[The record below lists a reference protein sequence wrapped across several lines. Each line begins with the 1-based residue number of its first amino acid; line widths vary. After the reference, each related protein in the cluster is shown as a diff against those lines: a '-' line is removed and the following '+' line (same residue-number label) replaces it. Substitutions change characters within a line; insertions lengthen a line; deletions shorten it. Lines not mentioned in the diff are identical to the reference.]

1 LVWPSSRMDTARQ
14 LIDALIEQDILG
26 HKAVTP
32 QLIETH
38 TAWVILTGE
47 FAWKIKKP
55 VNFGFLD
62 YSTLGK
68 RHFYCDEEVRLN
80 RRFAPQIY
88 LDVVAIAGSA
98 ECPRP
103 GGDGPVLEY
112 AVRMRQ
118 FPAGGLLSQLAEQR
132 QLELR
137 HIDQMVER
145 VAGFHRDT
153 AVAPADTPYGEAE
166 RIHHWVSENF
176 QHIRPLLNTPGE
188 IEQLERVRQWTEAE
202 HERLGPLMSRRK
214 RQGAIRE
221 CHGDLHLGNITL
233 IDDEVTLFDCI
244 EFNPELRWIDVISE
258 VAFLV
263 MDLEDRGYRNHAFHF
278 LNGYLQYSGD
288 YEGLEMLRYYRV
300 YRALVRAKVAMLRK
314 QQAGA
319 GRQAVQT
326 ANAEYLQYMQLAQQS
341 IGRGRPAV
349 LITYGVSGSGK
360 STIARQ
366 LCEAAGMIQLRSD
379 VERKRMAG
387 LAATERSVSDT
398 GSGLYS
404 AEQTAKT
411 YRRLA
416 DLATGVLQAGYA
428 VIVDATFLQRQYR
441 DLLRALAE
449 QNRVPFVILEFQ
461 VADAELERRIKAR
474 EVQGVDPSEA
484 TLAVLQ
490 EQRKTG
496 QSLAAAEIPYAI
508 HVNSSIGDIGPI
520 VGELTGRLNQAGTAH
535 PIGG

>member
-1 LVWPSSRMDTARQ
+1 MDTARQ
-14 LIDALIEQDILG
+14 LVETLLEQDMFG
-26 HKAVTP
+26 SEAAAP

-38 TAWVILTGE
+38 TAWIILTGE

-68 RHFYCDEEVRLN
+68 RHFYCDEELRLN

-88 LDVVAIAGSA
+88 LDVVAITGSV

-112 AVRMRQ
+112 AVRMRR

-132 QLELR
+132 QLELW

-153 AVAPADTPYGEAE
+153 AVAPTDAPYGEAE
-166 RIHHWVSENF
+166 RIYHWVSENF
-176 QHIRPLLNTPGE
+176 QHIRPLLNAPGE
-188 IEQLERVRQWTEAE
+188 IEQLEQVRQWTETE
-202 HERLGPLMSRRK
+202 HQRLGPLMLRRK
-214 RQGAIRE
+214 QQGAIRE

-263 MDLEDRGYRNHAFHF
+263 MDLEDRGYRNYAFHF
-278 LNGYLQYSGD
+278 LNGYLQQSGD
-288 YEGLEMLRYYRV
+288 YEGLDMLRYYRV
-300 YRALVRAKVAMLRK
+300 YRALVRAKVAILRR

-319 GRQAVQT
+319 DQQAVQT
-326 ANAEYLQYMQLAQQS
+326 ANAEYLQYLQLAQQG

-349 LITYGVSGSGK
+349 LITYGVSGTGK

-366 LCEAAGMIQLRSD
+366 LCEATGMIQLRSD
-379 VERKRMAG
+379 TERKRMAG
-387 LAATERSVSDT
+387 LAATERSASET
-398 GSGLYS
+398 GRGLYT
-404 AEQTAKT
+404 AGQTAKT
-411 YRRLA
+411 YQRLA
-416 DLATGVLQAGYA
+416 DLATAVLQAGYA
-428 VIVDATFLQRQYR
+428 VIVDATFLQRRYR
-441 DLLRALAE
+441 DLFRTLAD
-449 QNRVPFVILEFQ
+449 QNRVPFVILECQ
-461 VADAELERRIKAR
+461 VADSEIERRIKIR
-474 EVQGVDPSEA
+474 EVQGGDPSEA
-484 TLAVLQ
+484 TLDVLQ
-490 EQRKTG
+490 QQRKAV
-496 QSLAAAEIPYAI
+496 QALAAEEIPYAI
-508 HVNSSIGDIGPI
+508 RVNSSIGDIGAL
-520 VGELTGRLNQAGTAH
+520 VGEVTGRLNPAGTGH
-535 PIGG
+535 PMGGYF